1 MPTKTIDGVVLSD
14 LVEGFLG
21 STLQHCSIPRYLADK
36 LQAIDFDNQYI
47 HIEHPSEDNGLARPR
62 MWRITDWRTSSI
74 REERKKALSACE
86 RNVAVHLSEVRCAAI
101 RKVRLSTGL
110 NEENAETIIAGI
122 IKQRNQTAAELF
134 DINLSALIEADTQL
148 SEYKRKNGI
157 K

>member
-1 MPTKTIDGVVLSD
+1 MPTKVIDGIVLSD

-21 STLQHCSIPRYLADK
+21 STLQHCSIPKYLAEK
-36 LQAIDFDNQYI
+36 LQVIDCDNQYI
-47 HIEHPSEDNGLARPR
+47 HIEYPSEENGLSRPR
-62 MWRITDWRTSSI
+62 MWRIGDWITSYT
-74 REERKKALSACE
+74 RAERKKALSACE

-110 NEENAETIIAGI
+110 NEENAETVIAGI

-134 DINLSALIEADTQL
+134 NIDLSSLIDADSQL
-148 SEYKRKNGI
+148 TEYKRKNGI